1 MKYTDI
7 EIKDLM
13 YKLIKASDIP
23 KRVTGKVYKVP
34 RPVNSQLEDVVI
46 SVVARSASEIQSF
59 SVNVN
64 LYVPDIKREDDYIEN
79 TVRLRELGRLCFDF
93 FETIVKDNYILNMDE
108 QECQKVNDVNFH
120 CISNQLKLRIINE

>member
-46 SVVARSASEIQSF
+46 SIVARSASEIQSF

-64 LYVPDIKREDDYIEN
+64 LYVPDIKREDDYIED
-79 TVRLRELGRLCFDF
+79 TIRLRELSRLCFDF
-93 FETIVKDNYILNMDE
+93 FETIVKDNYILNLDE
-108 QECQKVNDVNFH
+108 QECMKVNDVNFH
-120 CISNQLKLRIINE
+120 CISNNIKLRIINE

>member
-7 EIKDLM
+7 EIKDLI

-23 KRVTGKVYKVP
+23 QKVTGKVYKVP

>member
-7 EIKDLM
+7 EIKDLI

>member
-23 KRVTGKVYKVP
+23 GRVSGKVYKVP

-46 SVVARSASEIQSF
+46 SIVARSASEIQSF

-79 TVRLRELGRLCFDF
+79 TIRLRELSRLCSDF
-93 FETIVKDNYILNMDE
+93 FETIVKDNYILNLDE
-108 QECQKVNDVNFH
+108 QECMKVNDVNFH
-120 CISNQLKLRIINE
+120 CISNKLKLRIINE

>member
-7 EIKDLM
+7 EIKDLI

-108 QECQKVNDVNFH
+108 QEYQKVNDVNFH

>member
-23 KRVTGKVYKVP
+23 KKVTGKVYKVP

-46 SVVARSASEIQSF
+46 SIVARSASEIQSF

-79 TVRLRELGRLCFDF
+79 TVRLRELSRLCFDF
-93 FETIVKDNYILNMDE
+93 FETIVKDNYILNLDG
-108 QECQKVNDVNFH
+108 QECMKVNDVNFH
-120 CISNQLKLRIINE
+120 CISNKLKLRIINE

>member
-13 YKLIKASDIP
+13 YELIKTSDIP
-23 KRVTGKVYKVP
+23 GRVSGKVYKVP

-46 SVVARSASEIQSF
+46 SVVARSASEIQNF

-79 TVRLRELGRLCFDF
+79 TVRLRELSRLCSDF
-93 FETIVKDNYILNMDE
+93 FETIVKDNYILNLDE
-108 QECQKVNDVNFH
+108 QECMKVNDVNFH
-120 CISNQLKLRIINE
+120 CISNKIKLRIINE

>member
-23 KRVTGKVYKVP
+23 GRVSGKVYKVP

-79 TVRLRELGRLCFDF
+79 TVRLRELSRFCSDF
-93 FETIVKDNYILNMDE
+93 FETIVKDNYILNLDE
-108 QECQKVNDVNFH
+108 QECMKVNDVNFH
-120 CISNQLKLRIINE
+120 CISNKLKLRIINE

>member
-7 EIKDLM
+7 EIKDLI

-23 KRVTGKVYKVP
+23 KKVTGKVYKVP

-64 LYVPDIKREDDYIEN
+64 LYVPDIKREDDYIED
-79 TVRLRELGRLCFDF
+79 TVRLRELSRLCFDF

>member
-7 EIKDLM
+7 EIKDLI

-23 KRVTGKVYKVP
+23 KKVTGKVYKVP